1 MNWKFTPEFFQTEF
15 NALDHYHDE
24 KLTYE
29 EALPYLTS
37 DINEYLIEQR
47 ILNLTMTFVQADINR
62 DSVLS
67 LPEWSA
73 TISILTSISSAMIAS
88 VLHRLVLRHFWAP
101 IHLSSVGPLQSSN
114 NGLVSSLSNGP
125 LGGLYMDQNL
135 VQVFMTNIVNVLL
148 AQVPYLPSE
157 N

>member
-1 MNWKFTPEFFQTEF
+1 MVRNHINPHFNFQC
-15 NALDHYHDE
+15 DD
-24 KLTYE
+24 
-29 EALPYLTS
+29 
-37 DINEYLIEQR
+37 R
-47 ILNLTMTFVQADINR
+47 
-62 DSVLS
+62 
-67 LPEWSA
+67 
-73 TISILTSISSAMIAS
+73 S